1 MRYRSHGDPADASPP
16 PQHSEYDGDPWD
28 QFRGSSSGAA
38 CPTRTHLSDLPKQA
52 GNGRDGQHTE
62 AGQRL
67 RGEIRSRASKG
78 STMAPRGSP
87 AIPPTRSG
95 EQHGLR
101 PALPPLDMSRRLGNT
116 RASQGRSACECKWP
130 AAAAPVRQR
139 ASSGTRAGSVSTG
152 LSHGGQSPVG
162 QAQSTH
168 THIRTHSQPV

>member
-16 PQHSEYDGDPWD
+16 PQHSEYDGDPWGR
-28 QFRGSSSGAA
+28 FRGSSSGASLVLHV
-38 CPTRTHLSDLPKQA
+38 PDLPKQV

-78 STMAPRGSP
+78 SSMAPRGSP

-101 PALPPLDMSRRLGNT
+101 PALPPLDMSRRLGST
-116 RASQGRSACECKWP
+116 RASQGRSACECMWP
-130 AAAAPVRQR
+130 AAAAPARQR

-152 LSHGGQSPVG
+152 LPYGGQSLIVCRNEGNVIGP
-162 QAQSTH
+162 AS
-168 THIRTHSQPV
+168 RNAD